1 VTSNSN
7 RILTIIKWLWFLIV
21 LLGAGYYI
29 STNLEPVIEWVNKIQ
44 AHKIIISFLLLIIW
58 KFLFAKFMRLTLVE
72 NEIQISYID
81 FVKIISA
88 TEIGK
93 YIPGGIWHFFGRY
106 SIYRQRS
113 MTNKNIIYSIISENF
128 WLLSSSIS
136 FGGAI
141 SIYLASNQI
150 CEIFQI
156 SNSQIF
162 IILVIGVWLAI
173 WISVATI
180 LTQKINSSKSQ
191 HLIYSLS
198 LILLS
203 ISSWLLLGISFSV
216 LFIKIDTIS
225 LVKLIGGYSL
235 GWAAGYVSIF
245 APAGIGVREAI
256 ISLVASG
263 RVNAENIILTAS
275 AHRMILLLV
284 EMLFWITFGFRI
296 KFDPIEKG

>member
-1 VTSNSN
+1 M
-7 RILTIIKWLWFLIV
+7 V
-21 LLGAGYYI
+21 LLGAGYYL
-29 STNLEPVIEWVNKIQ
+29 STNLEQAIEWVNKIQ
-44 AHKIIISFLLLIIW
+44 AHKILITFSLLIIW
-58 KFLFAKFMRLTLVE
+58 KFLFAKFIGLTLE

-106 SIYRQRS
+106 SIYKQKS

-156 SNSQIF
+156 SNSRIF
-162 IILVIGVWLAI
+162 IFFVIGVWLAI
-173 WISVATI
+173 WLSVANL
-180 LTQKINSSKSQ
+180 LTQKINSCKSNY
-191 HLIYSLS
+191 LIYSLS
-198 LILLS
+198 MILLS
-203 ISSWLLLGISFSV
+203 ISSWLILGISFSV
-216 LFIKIDTIS
+216 LFNKIDTIS
-225 LVKLIGGYSL
+225 FVKLVGGYSL
-235 GWAAGYVSIF
+235 GWAVGYVSIF

-263 RVNAENIILTAS
+263 SVNAENIILTAS

-284 EMLFWITFGFRI
+284 EVLFWITFGIRL
-296 KFDPIEKG
+296 KLNSKEK